1 MLLSF
6 LTVPGMAFASLSTL
20 QPIIGLY
27 ISLFSSLTYFFLGT
41 GQQLSFGCIAILS
54 IMMGSILD
62 KYEAKLRQSLDSV
75 SCESL
80 LSTTPSSLLVN
91 RSTLTPTDAVS
102 GTSFLTGSA
111 SNTTMLTTAAP
122 GSLDPLDLDAK
133 KLQVAGAVT
142 LLCGIILAFLGK
154 VGLGKVTVFMSDS
167 LVTGFTVGAAF
178 HVGSSQLKTMF
189 GLGFLPRE
197 SGVFKLIRLW
207 VSILVNIH
215 RSNVASIIASAICIL
230 LIYLVKRFINEKYK
244 QKLRVPIPIELFVLI
259 LATIVSF
266 YADLYKRFDI
276 SIIKDVP
283 VGVPAPRIPDLSL
296 GVDYLVD
303 GLVIIIVAF
312 AQTVSVA
319 KLMGLKHNYKV
330 DSNQEM
336 FAVGMVNIVC
346 SVFSGYIAGASV
358 SRSAVQ
364 DSAGGRTQIAS
375 LIAAALVLM
384 VMLFIGPYFYYVPKC
399 SLSAIIMVSLRSLI
413 LKLLTIPDL
422 WRKSKVDCLIFVITV
437 GAVVILDADIGLL
450 VGIVV
455 SIFLVLFQSM
465 RSSVD
470 VTAHIAV
477 GELNVWRSKDKYF
490 GGEDVTDVKV
500 VRINSPLYFV
510 NAEITTNAVFKKTG
524 LNPLKMKKDKSVE
537 AKVKPSSNPETIVNN
552 TGIGVVINADEGNET
567 VTDSDA
573 RHNGSSNVDA
583 MKGEMAH
590 QNSVV
595 VRETKAEERD
605 PQVVSDFTPSTTLH
619 PLSSFS
625 ALPFTTLILDLSGVA
640 FIDLMGVKA
649 LEFLISSYKSIG
661 VKVFMTNVP
670 EKCLDTLQ
678 KSGFIAKHG
687 EVVLLAIETVLA
699 QLSQN
704 ENN

>member
-1 MLLSF
+1 
-6 LTVPGMAFASLSTL
+6 MAFASLSTL

-91 RSTLTPTDAVS
+91 GSTLTPTDAVS

-142 LLCGIILAFLGK
+142 LLCGIILAILGK

-215 RSNVASIIASAICIL
+215 RSNVASIIASAILIL
-230 LIYLVKRFINEKYK
+230 IIYLVKRFVNEKYK
-244 QKLRVPIPIELFVLI
+244 KKLRVPIPIDLLVLI

-276 SIIKDVP
+276 SIVKDVP

-312 AQTVSVA
+312 AQNVSIA

-399 SLSAIIMVSLRSLI
+399 ALSAIIMVSLRSLI
-413 LKLLTIPDL
+413 LKLLTIPDQ

-437 GAVVILDADIGLL
+437 AAVVILDADIGLL

-510 NAEITTNAVFKKTG
+510 NAEITANAVFKKTG
-524 LNPLKMKKDKSVE
+524 LNPLKTKSDKSVDVGVKSGSGSNKSTDKTE
-537 AKVKPSSNPETIVNN
+537 AEEAINVDAINGTPSGSDALHNSSSTVDTEKGETQRQNTATVNEVEIDGRDSQDVPDPTNNTTCLSLPSSN
-552 TGIGVVINADEGNET
+552 
-567 VTDSDA
+567 
-573 RHNGSSNVDA
+573 
-583 MKGEMAH
+583 
-590 QNSVV
+590 
-595 VRETKAEERD
+595 
-605 PQVVSDFTPSTTLH
+605 
-619 PLSSFS
+619 
-625 ALPFTTLILDLSGVA
+625 ALPFTALIMDLSGVS
-640 FIDLMGVKA
+640 FMDLMGVKA
-649 LEFLISSYKSIG
+649 LEFLISNYKRIG
-661 VKVFMTNVP
+661 VRVFVTNVT
-670 EKCLDTLQ
+670 ENCLDTLQ

-687 EVVLLAIETVLA
+687 EVVLLSIETVLA

-704 ENN
+704 QNQEVTSTNL